1 MDRMKLLSTALVLL
15 VIFWSAGA
23 AVELIATTFSLGANV
38 TAAAATV
45 AFVAFALLVAI
56 AVGAR
61 NRRWIANPDHYW

>member
-1 MDRMKLLSTALVLL
+1 MDWVKLLSTALVLL
-15 VIFWSAGA
+15 VVFWSAGA
-23 AVELIATTFSLGANV
+23 TVELIATTFSLGENV
-38 TAAAATV
+38 IESAAVV